1 VGEGEGCEKMKKYYG
16 VLCVSEHQA
25 EITSGHY
32 GPDVTPKKLALGL
45 STEMPEFREG
55 EKIVID
61 CPFCPTEIP
70 KIYKATEIV
79 FFDEGCERHHSANQ
93 QEDFSDAESTL
104 GES

>member
-1 VGEGEGCEKMKKYYG
+1 MKKYYG

-79 FFDEGCERHHSANQ
+79 FFDEKDANAIILQ
-93 QEDFSDAESTL
+93 ISRKISLTQEARWAKVKE
-104 GES
+104 GKR